1 MTKIQKCDGCYM
13 QSTVGKADEAKK
25 LCDLLLAPAPGVR
38 EKLTGTVAMQRVHCA
53 LVELA

>member
-1 MTKIQKCDGCYM
+1 M

-25 LCDLLLAPAPGVR
+25 LCDLLLDPAPR
-38 EKLTGTVAMQRVHCA
+38 ARKKLTGKVAMQRVLCA

>member
-1 MTKIQKCDGCYM
+1 M

-25 LCDLLLAPAPGVR
+25 LCDLLLAPAPRVR
-38 EKLTGTVAMQRVHCA
+38 EKLAGTVALQPVHCA